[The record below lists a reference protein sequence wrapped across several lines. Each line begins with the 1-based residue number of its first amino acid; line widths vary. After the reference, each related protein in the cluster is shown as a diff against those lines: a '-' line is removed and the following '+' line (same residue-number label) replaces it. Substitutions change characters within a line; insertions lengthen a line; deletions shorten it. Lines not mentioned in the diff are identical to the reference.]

1 MVNERGFVYSF
12 LQTPPEDPFE
22 MPIPPFQTTNSAA
35 SRHGDP
41 LRALSSARSILY
53 KICLRCAHGDAVEAD
68 DLLAEATLRVME
80 AAQPA
85 QDQIGNPISW
95 WATIIRNIARDR
107 HRQRVCRRE
116 LPEFLCGGD
125 AAADPTHL
133 ALDGLSYILA
143 RRELRTAF
151 EAMARLPKR
160 QRQALLLRA
169 TGSEY
174 DEIAREVGTTYANTR
189 KLVQVAR
196 RQLRQLFEQSA
207 VAGDSCADPSNSLPC
222 PRVPGLPPAAAQ
234 MAQSASTTM
243 DAPPLRNSWTLRRA
257 TMSAAS

>member
-1 MVNERGFVYSF
+1 MNAGSSISF
-12 LQTPPEDPFE
+12 LQKVTEDAPAMPLPPL
-22 MPIPPFQTTNSAA
+22 QTS
-35 SRHGDP
+35 SPSLPRHGDP
-41 LRALSSARSILY
+41 LLTLSSARAILY
-53 KICLRCAHGDAVEAD
+53 KICLRCAHGDTAEAD

-80 AAQPA
+80 AAQPTH
-85 QDQIGNPISW
+85 DQIGNPISW

-116 LPEFLCGGD
+116 LAEFHSADD
-125 AAADPTHL
+125 ATDDPPSRT
-133 ALDGLSYILA
+133 LDGLSYIVA

-151 EAMARLPKR
+151 EAMARLPER

-169 TGSEY
+169 AGAEY

-196 RQLRQLFEQSA
+196 RQLRLLFDQS
-207 VAGDSCADPSNSLPC
+207 P
-222 PRVPGLPPAAAQ
+222 
-234 MAQSASTTM
+234 STTM
-243 DAPPLRNSWTLRRA
+243 AAPPVRSSWTLRRA